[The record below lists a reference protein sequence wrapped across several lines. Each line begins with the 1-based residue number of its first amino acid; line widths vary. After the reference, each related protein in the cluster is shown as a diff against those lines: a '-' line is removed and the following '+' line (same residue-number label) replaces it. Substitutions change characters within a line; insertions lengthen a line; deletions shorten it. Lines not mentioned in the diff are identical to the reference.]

1 VALKRKLEPR
11 FFGKRHVFQ
20 RFAKEGELRAL
31 YKGRVGNDV
40 RYLQWYLGVPVTGT
54 YDNATFNAVRKK
66 QAETGLV
73 TDGSCGPATQKKWG
87 LTDYIVHI
95 YERDK
100 VRFYGTP
107 YGSKTYPV
115 RTLKQWAYLEGLDRV
130 YNLAFFSMTAG
141 TDKYGAIK
149 GRTVTYLKANG
160 KDVGYGGVPQRIK
173 VNEGNVC
180 GGYKA
185 AILNG
190 QRQAVSAWG
199 ARARNANGLL
209 KDGRYF
215 QVQSIYKVTE
225 RAIADFMMPYKV
237 DIMLLQDGGGSV
249 GFYDARTDSLIA
261 AELEGANGRPV
272 ASVMGVIL

>member
-1 VALKRKLEPR
+1 M
-11 FFGKRHVFQ
+11 
-20 RFAKEGELRAL
+20 RAL
-31 YKGRVGNDV
+31 YKGMSGNDV
-40 RYLQWYLGVPVTGT
+40 KYLQWFLGIKVTGYFDT
-54 YDNATFNAVRKK
+54 LTDSRVREK
-66 QAETGLV
+66 QRESNLV
-73 TDGSCGPATQKKWG
+73 ADGSVGPASQKRWG

-107 YGSKTYPV
+107 YGSKVYPM

-130 YNLAFFSMTAG
+130 YNLAFFSVNGNG
-141 TDKYGAIK
+141 TDKYGTIK

-190 QRQAVSAWG
+190 QRQAVSTWG